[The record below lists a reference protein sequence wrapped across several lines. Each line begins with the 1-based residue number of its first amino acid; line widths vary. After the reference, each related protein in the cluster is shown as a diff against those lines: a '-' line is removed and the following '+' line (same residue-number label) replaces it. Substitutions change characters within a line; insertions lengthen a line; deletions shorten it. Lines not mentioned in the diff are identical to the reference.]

1 MTEATVGLAP
11 GRNVLTVDP
20 GEAAVVA
27 AVADRLVA
35 AHPHVDDALVAAAR
49 PAWEELPAGIRRRL
63 RAFRRDSG
71 VSGVLAVHG
80 LPLDAGLPPTPAVGG
95 SVQRT
100 TTRAA
105 AVLLLAAC
113 GLGDPAAYRQEKG
126 GALVQD
132 VVPVPGQE
140 AFQGN
145 AGSTELMLHNENAF
159 HVHRP
164 DHVLLLCLRADHDR
178 VAGLHT
184 SSVRE
189 ALALLP
195 APTRALLARPVFR
208 TAAPP
213 SFGFDS
219 AGTPG
224 HAVLTGDAEDPDVRV
239 DFAATTA
246 VTPAGQAALDE
257 LSRALGAVPRTLH
270 LEPGDLAVVDNRVA
284 LHGRSAF
291 RPRYDGA
298 DRWLQRTFV
307 LGDLRR
313 SRDHRP
319 GDGHVLER

>member
-1 MTEATVGLAP
+1 MTEATIELAP
-11 GRNVLTVDP
+11 GSNVLALSP
-20 GEAAVVA
+20 GEAAAFA
-27 AVADRLVA
+27 AVADRLVT
-35 AHPHVDDALVAAAR
+35 AHPHVDEALVAGAR
-49 PAWEELPAGIRRRL
+49 SAWDDLPVGTRRRI

-71 VSGVLAVHG
+71 VSGVLVVRG
-80 LPLDAGLPPTPAVGG
+80 LPLDVELPPTPSVGG

-105 AVLLLAAC
+105 AVLLLVAC

-159 HVHRP
+159 HDHRP
-164 DHVLLLCLRADHDR
+164 DYVLLLCLRADHDR

-189 ALALLP
+189 ALGLLP
-195 APTRALLARPVFR
+195 ATTRALLGRPVFR

-219 AGTPG
+219 AGTPEQ
-224 HAVLTGDAEDPDVRV
+224 AVLTGDAEDPDVRV

-246 VTPAGQAALDE
+246 VTPDGQAALDE
-257 LSRALGAVPRTLH
+257 LNRVLEAVARTRR
-270 LEPGDLAVVDNRVA
+270 LEPGVLAIVDNHVT

-307 LGDLRR
+307 LNDLRR